1 MNTYDPGTSA
11 TLAPPTFGQPAAD
24 EMNAWGSQAPA
35 ARFRKP
41 GWRDPRLVFGLIL
54 LALGIALGSAA
65 VSVAGDTVSVYQ
77 AKTTIPTGQELSKT
91 DVNVSHVRINDH
103 KSHYLTPDVDQSWW
117 DEQPVVQRTVAQ
129 GELIPLSAVA
139 SEEIR
144 SFRPVN
150 FDLPSTQDGAF
161 KAGDFID
168 VWHVPDVRDDG
179 EPQKIAS
186 EVEVSALTEDSSTLS
201 LSGAHVATVLIP
213 SSEVPTVLT
222 ARNGDGE
229 VELVKLP
236 AGEISQ

>member
-1 MNTYDPGTSA
+1 MNTYKPVSSA
-11 TLAPPTFGQPAAD
+11 TVPAPTLGQSAGEETD
-24 EMNAWGSQAPA
+24 VWSSQPPA

-54 LALGIALGSAA
+54 LALGIAVGSAA
-65 VSVAGDTVSVYQ
+65 VSAAGDTVSVYQ
-77 AKTTIPTGQELSKT
+77 AKTTISTGQQLSKA
-91 DVNVSHVRINDH
+91 DVSVSHVRIDDH
-103 KSHYLTPDVDQSWW
+103 KTHYLTPDVDQSWW
-117 DEQPVVQRTVAQ
+117 DDQPVIQRTISQ

-161 KAGDFID
+161 SAGDFID
-168 VWHVPDVRDDG
+168 VWHVPDMRDEG
-179 EPQKIAS
+179 EPEKIAS

-201 LSGAHVATVLIP
+201 LSGSHVATVLIP

-236 AGEISQ
+236 AGEVPQ